1 MKSFNEKVIDLM
13 RKIPKGKI
21 TTYKLIAHKL
31 GCKAY
36 RAVGNAVGANPYAP
50 VVPCH
55 RVCKTNGTVGN
66 YGGGV
71 GKKIKLLREEGIKID
86 GESKKSKIINF
97 DKVLFKF

>member
-1 MKSFNEKVIDLM
+1 MKSFHERVIELM
-13 RKIPKGKI
+13 RRIPKGKV

-36 RAVGNAVGANPYAP
+36 RAVGSAVGSNPFAP

-55 RVCKTNGTVGN
+55 RVCKSNGTVGN

-71 GKKIKLLREEGIKID
+71 KKKIKLLRKEGIKID
-86 GESKKSKIINF
+86 GKDKKARILDF